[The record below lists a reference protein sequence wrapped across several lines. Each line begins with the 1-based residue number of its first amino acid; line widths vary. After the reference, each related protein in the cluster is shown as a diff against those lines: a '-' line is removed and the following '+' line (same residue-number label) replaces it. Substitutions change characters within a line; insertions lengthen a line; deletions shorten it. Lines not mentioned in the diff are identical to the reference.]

1 MFEAFNSG
9 ALLSSGYTE
18 LFGRPFVKLFA
29 LCYRTVVCPVC
40 LSVLWPNGWMD
51 DQAATWYGGR
61 PRPRRH
67 CVIIITQCR
76 LGPNL

>member
-40 LSVLWPNGWMD
+40 LSVL
-51 DQAATWYGGR
+51 
-61 PRPRRH
+61 
-67 CVIIITQCR
+67 
-76 LGPNL
+76 